1 MLLNKKDTS
10 IVTLTLLLSIATSP
24 VAWAASRWP
33 SNTSVADSTTLS
45 ESSLLSSKQ
54 VRKLNIER
62 QPLSSQDEWDVK
74 LKPMSKSEVALSS
87 QQPIL
92 LSQLDSSPLPPRT
105 KKNSVVSQSSQVQQA
120 TVPATEG
127 EIPSWL
133 WWLLP
138 MIPVLG
144 FWLGLQFKTQRSK
157 SGDKQSKE
165 SITPVLSTESDISRK
180 QHQTPSSPV
189 LVGGMELNE
198 STTESLKT
206 SFSPIVSSVSTP
218 RTVLKKHNQT
228 EKEFASMEDRAI
240 QQVAEAVLI
249 AEIDESEA
257 EAVIAE
263 FLTTKAPIE
272 KLTESELLVSPILET
287 EPNIPTEPAIVESDI
302 EEEPS
307 IIATVGEELIEP
319 ELSVFEIVET
329 EPNIPTESTIVES
342 DIEEEPPIIATVDEE
357 LIEPELSVFEIV
369 ETEPNIPTESTIV
382 KSDIEEEPPII
393 ATVDEEL
400 IEPELSVFEIVETE
414 SDIPT
419 EPAIVE
425 SDIEEEPPTI
435 ATVDEDLIKPEL
447 SVSPILETEPNIATE
462 SDIVESDIEEE
473 LPTIATVDED
483 LIKPELSVS
492 PILETEPNIATESDI
507 VESDIEEE
515 LPTIATVDEDLIKPE
530 LSVSPILET
539 EPNIA
544 TESDI
549 VESDIEEELP
559 TIATVDEDLVKPELL
574 IPKLLE
580 TEPNIAT
587 EPAIVEPDIEEEPP
601 TIATVDEEL
610 IEPELSVSELA
621 KTEPE
626 EIELGVAHQ
635 DVRSEADVAATK
647 FNLGKE
653 ITFEP
658 SLADVDQGL
667 PALPDGYG
675 QSQIF
680 LLPRD
685 PNWAYAYWDI
695 PNEHK
700 EYLRQQGGIYLLLRV
715 YDVTAIDMDT
725 QPPLSMQEYECDEIT
740 REWYIPIS
748 MSDRDYIAELGY
760 LTRDGRWLVLVRSNH
775 IRIPPIYP
783 TDWENDQFINVPWN
797 KDLRGKTQFRL

>member
-24 VAWAASRWP
+24 VAGAASRWP
-33 SNTSVADSTTLS
+33 SNTRVADSTARS

-54 VRKLNIER
+54 VRKLKIEQ
-62 QPLSSQDEWDVK
+62 QPLSVQDEWDFK
-74 LKPMSKSEVALSS
+74 LKPVSKSEVALSS
-87 QQPIL
+87 QHPIL

-165 SITPVLSTESDISRK
+165 SITPVLSTESDIPRK

-206 SFSPIVSSVSTP
+206 SFSPIVSSVSAP

-228 EKEFASMEDRAI
+228 EEEFASMEDRAI

-272 KLTESELLVSPILET
+272 KLTETDPNILTESAIIESEIEEEPSTIKTVDEELIPKLLES
-287 EPNIPTEPAIVESDI
+287 EPNILTEPAIVESEI
-302 EEEPS
+302 EEELPT
-307 IIATVGEELIEP
+307 IAR
-319 ELSVFEIVET
+319 
-329 EPNIPTESTIVES
+329 
-342 DIEEEPPIIATVDEE
+342 VDEE
-357 LIEPELSVFEIV
+357 LIPKL
-369 ETEPNIPTESTIV
+369 
-382 KSDIEEEPPII
+382 
-393 ATVDEEL
+393 
-400 IEPELSVFEIVETE
+400 
-414 SDIPT
+414 
-419 EPAIVE
+419 
-425 SDIEEEPPTI
+425 
-435 ATVDEDLIKPEL
+435 
-447 SVSPILETEPNIATE
+447 LETEPNIVTE
-462 SDIVESDIEEE
+462 PAIAESDIEEE
-473 LPTIATVDED
+473 LPTIARVDEE
-483 LIKPELSVS
+483 LVKPEFLIPKLLESKPNILTEPAIIESDIEEEFPTIARVDEELVK
-492 PILETEPNIATESDI
+492 PEFLIPKILETDPNIVTEPAI
-507 VESDIEEE
+507 AESDIEEE
-515 LPTIATVDEDLIKPE
+515 LPTIE
-530 LSVSPILET
+530 
-539 EPNIA
+539 
-544 TESDI
+544 
-549 VESDIEEELP
+549 
-559 TIATVDEDLVKPELL
+559 TVDEDLVKPELL

-580 TEPNIAT
+580 SEANIPT
-587 EPAIVEPDIEEEPP
+587 EPAIVESDIEEELPTIARVDEELIPKLLESEANILTEPAIAESDIEEELPTIARVDEELIEPEFLIPKILETDPNIVTESAIVESDIEEEPP
-601 TIATVDEEL
+601 TIARVDEEL
-610 IEPELSVSELA
+610 IEPELSVSELP

-626 EIELGVAHQ
+626 EIKLGVAHQ

-685 PNWAYAYWDI
+685 PNWAYAYWDV
-695 PNEHK
+695 PNDHK
-700 EYLRQQGGIYLLLRV
+700 EYLRQQGGTYLLLRV
-715 YDVTAIDMDT
+715 YDVTAIDLDT
-725 QPPLSMQEYECDEIT
+725 HPPLSMQEYECDEIT

-760 LTRDGRWLVLVRSNH
+760 LTKDGRWLVLVRSNH

>member
-369 ETEPNIPTESTIV
+369 ETE
-382 KSDIEEEPPII
+382 
-393 ATVDEEL
+393 
-400 IEPELSVFEIVETE
+400 

-492 PILETEPNIATESDI
+492 PILETEPNIATE
-507 VESDIEEE
+507 
-515 LPTIATVDEDLIKPE
+515 
-530 LSVSPILET
+530 
-539 EPNIA
+539 
-544 TESDI
+544 
-549 VESDIEEELP
+549 
-559 TIATVDEDLVKPELL
+559 
-574 IPKLLE
+574 
-580 TEPNIAT
+580 
-587 EPAIVEPDIEEEPP
+587 PAIVEPDIEEESP

-685 PNWAYAYWDI
+685 PNWAYAYWDV

-740 REWYIPIS
+740 REWYVPIS

>member
-382 KSDIEEEPPII
+382 ESDIEEEPPII

-492 PILETEPNIATESDI
+492 PILETEPNIATE
-507 VESDIEEE
+507 
-515 LPTIATVDEDLIKPE
+515 
-530 LSVSPILET
+530 
-539 EPNIA
+539 
-544 TESDI
+544 
-549 VESDIEEELP
+549 
-559 TIATVDEDLVKPELL
+559 
-574 IPKLLE
+574 
-580 TEPNIAT
+580 
-587 EPAIVEPDIEEEPP
+587 PAIVEPDIEEESP

-685 PNWAYAYWDI
+685 PNWAYAYWDV

-740 REWYIPIS
+740 REWYVPIS